1 MTIAKTAQAKYIG
14 KTRQMKLRLEAFS
27 RLPLAAPP
35 PLPFT
40 EWNSRSGTLPKLEVG
55 ADSFVSPISN
65 ISLRYEMFL
74 QYISED
80 MHGDELEEVSDS
92 SDIGKGDNKV
102 DIAYGKD
109 QDDPGKGK
117 LKENEGD
124 EEETV
129 TEDSTTEETA

>member
-1 MTIAKTAQAKYIG
+1 MSFCSSWWDVKKNSVKMTIAKTAQAKYIG

-80 MHGDELEEVSDS
+80 MHGRQATKLKDELVFVS
-92 SDIGKGDNKV
+92 KV
-102 DIAYGKD
+102 TNLPNQTFKTQNTLII
-109 QDDPGKGK
+109 Q
-117 LKENEGD
+117 
-124 EEETV
+124 
-129 TEDSTTEETA
+129 